1 MPLAAGIFEMSYCS
15 FQLAN
20 WVSALVWS
28 AALLL
33 FGDVIAQIVEWLWRV
48 V

>member
-1 MPLAAGIFEMSYCS
+1 VQIAPSC
-15 FQLAN
+15 
-20 WVSALVWS
+20 ALVWS

-33 FGDVIAQIVEWLWRV
+33 FGDVIAYVLEWLWRV